1 MRRRIRTRRIAG
13 SRVGIT
19 GSPGVLMAQ
28 TRTENLALNF
38 QEVITAIVRLRANRQ
53 AVSDAESFRHQMRE
67 ALRLAAGEA
76 QRAGYQTEDIK
87 LAAFATVALLDE
99 VILNSQNRLFA
110 DWPRKPLQEE
120 MFGIH

>member
-1 MRRRIRTRRIAG
+1 
-13 SRVGIT
+13 
-19 GSPGVLMAQ
+19 MAQ

-76 QRAGYQTEDIK
+76 QRGGYQTDDIK
-87 LAAFATVALLDE
+87 LAAFAAVALLDE
-99 VILNSQNRLFA
+99 SILNSRNPLFA
-110 DWPRKPLQEE
+110 DWPRRPVL
-120 MFGIH
+120 GSHG